1 MLSVTPFGLSGPY
14 REFLATNLIV
24 HALSGEM
31 HQAGTDQLPPLKKGG
46 NLADYHAGMHGF
58 VGTLGALFVRHRSGR
73 GQHVDVSHLTSLTS
87 ILGATLNGWLYDRR
101 VSRRGDADPWS
112 LGTAAQRGAD
122 GTRWG
127 PSGLWQA
134 QDGHVLAYGRKS
146 ADWEGLLRD
155 MGGDLANSRFATTEG
170 RDENVD
176 ELTGSFREWISNH
189 TKQETFHLAQHNG
202 HPYGYAAVASDLLH
216 SPQLEARGFF
226 VEIAHPKAGTLRY
239 PGAPF
244 IMGRTPFEFERAPKL
259 GEHNSDVPQPRDEPP
274 KNAAQAVPEP
284 LSGKP
289 LTGIKR
295 GLTLDLQSDEGA
307 LNIRQLISRC
317 DVVVENFSVGV
328 MTRLGIDY
336 DQCRAIR
343 PDIVFLSMPAF
354 GRTGPESGFVGMG
367 ATQEAMSGLLSITG
381 HPGTLSNPTGVKYG
395 DPNAGVLGAV
405 AVLAAL
411 RHRQM
416 TGEGQLIDL
425 SQREANIC
433 TLPEIIFDYTMNDR
447 TMQGHG
453 NKHPD
458 RAPRGCYRCLG
469 EDLWIA
475 IDVETDRQFEA
486 LCQTISRPDLAAD
499 PRFTDATGRKQHED
513 EIDAIIEDWTS
524 MRESYQ
530 AMHALQQVGVP
541 AGAVLTNQQVVE
553 DPHFDAQEFFLKVDD
568 PDAGTDVHAA
578 PPWRFSETRLDV
590 RRAPTLGQHND
601 YVLGEILGLTE
612 NEIEALQENKV
623 IGTEPLRTVSR
634 RMRHL
639 G

>member
-1 MLSVTPFGLSGPY
+1 MSTYFC
-14 REFLATNLIV
+14 
-24 HALSGEM
+24 
-31 HQAGTDQLPPLKKGG
+31 
-46 NLADYHAGMHGF
+46 
-58 VGTLGALFVRHRSGR
+58 
-73 GQHVDVSHLTSLTS
+73 
-87 ILGATLNGWLYDRR
+87 
-101 VSRRGDADPWS
+101 
-112 LGTAAQRGAD
+112 D
-122 GTRWG
+122 GT
-127 PSGLWQA
+127 
-134 QDGHVLAYGRKS
+134 
-146 ADWEGLLRD
+146 
-155 MGGDLANSRFATTEG
+155 
-170 RDENVD
+170 
-176 ELTGSFREWISNH
+176 
-189 TKQETFHLAQHNG
+189 
-202 HPYGYAAVASDLLH
+202 
-216 SPQLEARGFF
+216 
-226 VEIAHPKAGTLRY
+226 
-239 PGAPF
+239 
-244 IMGRTPFEFERAPKL
+244 L

-289 LTGIKR
+289 LTGIRVLDFTHVWAGPYCTRILADLGAEVIKVESITRGDGGRGKGIGRFYAYNRNKR

-354 GRTGPESGFVGMG
+354 GRTGPESGFVGIG

-381 HPGTLSNPTGVKYG
+381 HPGTLPNPTGVKYG

-469 EDLWIA
+469 EDQWIA

-541 AGAVLTNQQVVE
+541 SGAVLTNQQVVE

-623 IGTEPLRTVSR
+623 IGTEPL
-634 RMRHL
+634 
-639 G
+639 